1 MTVQAMTQVRMTSL
15 ISVLWFTW
23 GKNKNVL
30 TCGFN
35 QADNQASCSHGAYVQ
50 WKVLEID
57 LGFSCLHMC
66 S

>member
-35 QADNQASCSHGAYVQ
+35 QADIQASWQPWCLCAMES
-50 WKVLEID
+50 
-57 LGFSCLHMC
+57 LGN
-66 S
+66 